1 MTVAPGETFSAA
13 QEIFLVLASS
23 ANTTVAAESPAL
35 ALPATR
41 NTTAASP
48 VEASGPSSFLED
60 GDVAEADSA
69 SEFSVSAVAPSPEEG
84 DSTADRDLG
93 PDVETEASSATSS
106 RIVLH
111 ALRACILSIVCMTLW
126 R

>member
-13 QEIFLVLASS
+13 QEIYLVLPSS

-35 ALPATR
+35 ALPAIR

-60 GDVAEADSA
+60 GDVAEADSP
-69 SEFSVSAVAPSPEEG
+69 SEFSVSAVAPSPVEG
-84 DSTADRDLG
+84 DSIAERDLG
-93 PDVETEASSATSS
+93 PDVQTEASSATSS
-106 RIVLH
+106 RMTLQ
-111 ALRACILSIVCMTLW
+111 ALRACIILIACMTLW
-126 R
+126 I